1 MGTAFVMI
9 LVTILVSI
17 LVLVVLVIAGG
28 IALLVQLFP
37 YIAGTAILIMG
48 WKIIK
53 HVVDKDK
60 NIQ

>member
-1 MGTAFVMI
+1 MGTAFVMV

-37 YIAGTAILIMG
+37 YIAGTAILIMI
-48 WKIIK
+48 WKVIK
-53 HVVDKDK
+53 CVVDKDK
-60 NIQ
+60 ND